1 VLQSKVH
8 QPETEPPVRSL
19 TLQGF
24 EINNVADVSINK
36 LFATEETKK
45 TDSENQWATAKQNKS
60 LYLSGRGK
68 ESSKSLFLQNHLTF
82 TQTCCMSRTLKRG
95 EDRNTNFSSLSSI
108 LP

>member
-1 VLQSKVH
+1 MPVNTSPKKPSLARLLSIGRRYPQLALHRLACRRNEQFRRVLQSKVH

-45 TDSENQWATAKQNKS
+45 TDSEN
-60 LYLSGRGK
+60 
-68 ESSKSLFLQNHLTF
+68 
-82 TQTCCMSRTLKRG
+82 
-95 EDRNTNFSSLSSI
+95 
-108 LP
+108 